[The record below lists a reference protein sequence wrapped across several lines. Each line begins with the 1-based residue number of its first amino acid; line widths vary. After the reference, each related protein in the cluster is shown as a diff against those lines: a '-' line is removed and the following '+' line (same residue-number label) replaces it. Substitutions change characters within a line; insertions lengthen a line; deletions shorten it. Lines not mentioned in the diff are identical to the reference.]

1 MWNRTFAMHLPHK
14 LCLSLMIT
22 CLPGCFDSARYRDV
36 SRVMTGGSKSSQYS
50 EDAKASASL
59 GGEIHDE
66 PSDVGGELR
75 DDPISIGTEFGE
87 APPTPKLGTELTS
100 RDTFLD
106 LGLFSS
112 HDQDGNGSADR
123 SISLSMNPSTLSMDF
138 KLSIPS
144 FHKTVRTV
152 KNEVNN
158 IAVDFF
164 IMLDSSGSMG
174 ASLRGAI
181 DNISA
186 FVSSL
191 NAKFEPR
198 VTLMHFRDYPTVYSF
213 GPSDNAQD
221 LINFLTPIKVSGG
234 CEPGL
239 DAINMAIDK
248 IEEARNQ
255 GGMERFYVMV
265 IITDEP
271 SCGGNLTISTVAAR
285 LNGLAHQERI
295 KLFGSLN
302 GGGTRSFYTSL
313 YKKSLTSVH
322 EASRGGMDLAFPFA
336 RQAMLYQLVSKVE
349 YLVSGPTIDLTCTLQ
364 NVSIRPL
371 SGGLSSARYDFD
383 ASVLKPKSQGVSAIG
398 SIGNLLKSDDPKQ
411 LKSAQFEG
419 SAQYCC
425 KEKHGNTLNTPAG
438 QCVKTEQ
445 KRIVFS
451 FDP

>member
-1 MWNRTFAMHLPHK
+1 MHLLAK
-14 LCLSLMIT
+14 LCMSFMIA
-22 CLPGCFDSARYRDV
+22 CLPGCFDSARYQDV
-36 SRVMTGGSKSSQYS
+36 SRGAAGIRQYS
-50 EDAKASASL
+50 EDAKKAPKESL
-59 GGEIHDE
+59 GTEIDD

-75 DDPISIGTEFGE
+75 DDPISIGTEFGD

-138 KLSIPS
+138 KMSIPS
-144 FHKTVRTV
+144 FHKTVQTV
-152 KNEVNN
+152 KNQVND

-164 IMLDSSGSMG
+164 IMLDSSGSMS
-174 ASLRGAI
+174 ASLQGAI
-181 DNISA
+181 TNISA

-198 VTLMHFRDYPTVYSF
+198 VTLMHFRDYPMVYSF
-213 GPSDNAQD
+213 GPSNVAQD
-221 LINFLTPIKVSGG
+221 LIDFLTPIQVSGG

-239 DAINMAIDK
+239 KAIDMAIDK

-255 GGMERFYVMV
+255 GGMERYYVMV

-271 SCGGNLTISTVAAR
+271 SCGGSLTISQVAAR
-285 LNGLAHQERI
+285 LNGLPHPERI

-302 GGGTRSFYTSL
+302 GYPTKSFYTNL

-349 YLVSGPTIDLTCTLQ
+349 YLVSGPTIDLACALQ

-371 SGGLSSARYDFD
+371 SGGLSGARYDFD
-383 ASVLKPKSQGVSAIG
+383 VSVLKPKSGTAGAIG
-398 SIGNLLKSDDPKQ
+398 SIGNLLKSGDAKQ

-419 SAQYCC
+419 LAQYCC
-425 KEKHGNTLNTPAG
+425 KEKHGNTLNISAG